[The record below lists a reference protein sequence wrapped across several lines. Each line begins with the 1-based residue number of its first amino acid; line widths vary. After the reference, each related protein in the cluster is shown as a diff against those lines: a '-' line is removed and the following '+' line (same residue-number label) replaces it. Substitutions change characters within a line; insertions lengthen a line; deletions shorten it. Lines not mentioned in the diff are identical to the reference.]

1 MAFVACLV
9 STLASAEDCKSIQDS
24 TARLVCFDRTSIAPT
39 AAKKAA
45 AAKSDPLAL
54 TKGAMGRTLKDP
66 QSAIYTDM
74 VRAIR
79 PNARGEPTDSVCGA
93 VNAKN
98 SYGGYIGARP
108 FLHLIALD
116 QIYIAGDGDLGS
128 VVVRNFCK

>member
-1 MAFVACLV
+1 
-9 STLASAEDCKSIQDS
+9 
-24 TARLVCFDRTSIAPT
+24 
-39 AAKKAA
+39 
-45 AAKSDPLAL
+45 
-54 TKGAMGRTLKDP
+54 MGRTLKDP